1 MKEREELQNAI
12 DKLEANRPVLG
23 DAVVDTA
30 LPPLREKLAAM
41 DPPPAPERQRKMV
54 TVLFA
59 DLKNYTGLSEQ
70 LDPEELGEIMNGL
83 WRRLDPIVQQHGG
96 LVVQHTGDGLM
107 ALFGAP
113 IAQEDDAERAIRAAL
128 ALQQELAAGPAAQR
142 LRMRV
147 GLNTGPVLLG
157 DAGGTAKEPTA
168 YGDTVNVASRLEQA
182 APVGGILISHDTY
195 RHVRGVFDTQAL
207 EPVALKGKAEPLQV
221 YVVLNAKPLAF
232 PVSTRGVE
240 GIETRTIGRD
250 TELKALQEE
259 FIEVTQN
266 RHLRSITLVGEAG
279 VGKSR
284 LLYELSDWLDLRPE
298 LFWFF
303 RGRCKQGQ
311 LRRPCALIR
320 DLFFSRFQIQDS
332 DSTDAARQKLEQ
344 GVVNFLE
351 GAPTAVEAAH
361 FLGHLIGLDFSD
373 SPHLQGIRGDAR
385 QIHQRAFHH
394 AVQLFSALAQ
404 RQPVVI
410 CLEDIHWADDASLD
424 LVQHLAR
431 ACAALPVLLVCL
443 ARNTLFERRPA
454 WGRGEPFE
462 RRLDLLPLSKPDSRL
477 LVAEILRR
485 VKDLPPAL
493 AELIVGA
500 AEGNPFYIEEMIKMF
515 IDDGVILK
523 TDDCWKVEPAQLASV
538 RVPPT
543 LVGVLQA
550 RLDSLPRPERE
561 LLERASVIGRIFWE
575 DAVGHLFEQAAA
587 PCGGAGI
594 WNIQDLLAS
603 LRAKEM
609 IFRRERSSF
618 AGTHEYIFKHAL
630 LHRTTYDRVLRPGR
644 RVHHGQ
650 VAAWIAGR
658 SGSRVEEFS
667 AQIAEH
673 YELAGSKL
681 RAAEWYGRAGK
692 QALTAYAPAEAIG
705 HFRKA
710 IEFLADAEDAASNPA
725 TPGWRMQWC
734 ESLGEALGAQ
744 AQFTEAQEAYTTL
757 RKEAERAGDAVAQA
771 RACNGLAFLHE
782 RRGEHHESL
791 RYAGLAQTLAS
802 GADGGTLAQQAL
814 ARSLYLQGWAYF
826 RLAEAPSV
834 LALGER
840 LLALCNELNS
850 RWEKANSLKLLG
862 VAHLL
867 LDRYA
872 DADRYFQEGLGL
884 ARELGDRYT
893 VAAMCNNLG
902 ESARMFG
909 DYQRAVGFYE
919 QAIAMSREI
928 GNSESE
934 MIYLNNLSGALL
946 WLGDEERRIAEGHL
960 RRLVAAAGTAVWF
973 SLAET
978 HRFLSEACLLDGN
991 LPDALA
997 AARDCLKLAHA
1008 SGIHLDIGFGWR
1020 AIAEVAGHA
1029 QYSLAP
1035 PGAARNECDT
1045 GLRTKLQT
1053 PDACF
1058 AESLRAFVQ
1067 ANAKVEQARTLRSWA
1082 RYEVSL
1088 GNRAR
1093 AAELWREARALFT
1106 ETGAEPELLRMAG
1119 EPGVS
1124 RPEFPLS
1131 QQRPQ
1136 PP

>member
-1 MKEREELQNAI
+1 MKEREQLRHAI
-12 DKLEANRPVLG
+12 ESIEANRAMLG
-23 DAVVDTA
+23 DAVVDAA
-30 LPPLREKLAAM
+30 LTPLREKLAGL
-41 DPPPAPERQRKMV
+41 DPPSTPERQRKMV

-70 LDPEELGEIMNGL
+70 LDPESLGEIMNRL
-83 WRRLDPIVQQHGG
+83 WRRLDPIIQDHGG

-113 IAQEDDAERAIRAAL
+113 IAHEDDAERAIRAAL
-128 ALQQELAAGPAAQR
+128 ALQRELVTGPGPQP

-147 GLNTGPVLLG
+147 GLNTGPVLFD
-157 DAGGTAKEPTA
+157 DAGGTTQESTA

-207 EPVALKGKAEPLQV
+207 EPIVLKGKAGRLQV
-221 YVVLNAKPLAF
+221 YLVLKAKPLAF
-232 PVSTRGVE
+232 RVSTRGVE
-240 GIETRTIGRD
+240 GIETRTIGREA
-250 TELKALQEE
+250 ELQALQDE
-259 FIEVTQN
+259 FFEVTQQ
-266 RHLRSITLVGEAG
+266 RHLRSITVVGEAG

-284 LLYELSDWLDLRPE
+284 LLYELDDWLELSPE

-303 RGRCKQGQ
+303 RARSRQGQ
-311 LRRPCALIR
+311 LRRPFALFC
-320 DLFFSRFQIQDS
+320 DLFFYRFQIQDS
-332 DSTDAARQKLEQ
+332 DSVDAARRKLEQ
-344 GVVNFLE
+344 GLVQLLE

-361 FLGHLIGLDFSD
+361 FLGHLIGLDFSG

-394 AVQLFSALAQ
+394 AVQLFSVLAQ

-431 ACAALPVLLVCL
+431 ACAALPVMIVCL

-454 WGRGEPFE
+454 WGRSEPFE

-477 LVAEILRR
+477 LVAEILQR

-500 AEGNPFYIEEMIKMF
+500 AEGNPFYIEELIKMF

-523 TDDCWKVEPAQLASV
+523 TGDCWKVEPAQLAAV

-561 LLERASVIGRIFWE
+561 LLERASIIGRIFWE

-587 PCGGAGI
+587 PCGGAGF

-609 IFRRERSSF
+609 IFRREQSSL
-618 AGTHEYIFKHAL
+618 AATPEYIFKHAL
-630 LHRTTYDRVLRPGR
+630 LHRTTYDRVLRPDR
-644 RVHHGQ
+644 LLHHGRI
-650 VAAWIAGR
+650 AAWIASR

-681 RAAEWYGRAGK
+681 SAAEWYGRAGK
-692 QALTAYAPAEAIG
+692 QALAAYAPTEAIG

-710 IEFLADAEDAASNPA
+710 IELLAGADAASAHPA
-725 TPGWRMQWC
+725 APAWRMQWC

-744 AQFTEAQEAYTTL
+744 AQFTAAQEAFTTM
-757 RKEAERAGDAVAQA
+757 RQEAERAGDAVAQA

-791 RYAGLAQTLAS
+791 RFAGLAQALAS
-802 GADGGTLAQQAL
+802 GADGGTPAQKAL

-826 RLAEAPSV
+826 RLAEAPPL

-840 LLALCNELNS
+840 LLSLCQELDS
-850 RWEKANSLKLLG
+850 RSEKANSLKLIG

-867 LDRYA
+867 LDRFA
-872 DADRYFQEGLGL
+872 DANRYFQEGLAL

-893 VAAMCNNLG
+893 VAAMYNNLG
-902 ESARMFG
+902 ESARMSG
-909 DYQRAVGFYE
+909 DYRRAVGFYE
-919 QAIAMSREI
+919 QAITLSREI

-934 MIYLNNLSGALL
+934 MIYLNNLAGALL
-946 WLGDEERRIAEGHL
+946 WLGDEERRTAEGHL
-960 RRLVAAAGTAVWF
+960 RRLVASAGTAVWF

-978 HRFLSEACLLDGN
+978 HRFLSEACLLQGK

-997 AARDCLKLAHA
+997 AARESLKLTHA
-1008 SGIHLDIGFGWR
+1008 TDIPLDTGFGWR
-1020 AIAEVAGHA
+1020 AIAEVAGHPA
-1029 QYSLAP
+1029 YSLAP
-1035 PGAARNECDT
+1035 PGAAPHECDT

-1058 AESLRAFVQ
+1058 AESLRAFVS
-1067 ANAKVEQARTLRSWA
+1067 AKARVEQARTLRSWA
-1082 RYEVSL
+1082 RYEQRR
-1088 GNRAR
+1088 GDREK
-1093 AAELWREARALFT
+1093 AAELWHEARALFT
-1106 ETGAEPELLRMAG
+1106 ETGAAPELQRMEE
-1119 EPGVS
+1119 EPLVS
-1124 RPEFPLS
+1124 RLESPPLP
-1131 QQRPQ
+1131 PQ
-1136 PP
+1136 PQTP